1 MEIQRIL
8 FLSLAWTTLVVSAKA
23 EISFNFQVRPLLSK
37 HCVRCHGPDE
47 EDRQAGFRID
57 RAEDAKADLG
67 GYAGIVAGDARASEI
82 MARIKSDDDAMRM
95 PPSDAGDSLSSEE
108 IQIIEQWINEGA
120 KYEKHWS
127 FDLPSKPPVP
137 RLVDSPWCR
146 NEIDHFIGAKHKEH
160 GLVHSEP
167 ALPQELVRRV
177 ALGLTG
183 LPPSSEQVA
192 RFVRD
197 PSDAT
202 YEQIVD
208 ELLASPAYG
217 EHWAAMWL
225 DLARYADTAGYAED
239 RARTIWPWRDWVID
253 AFNANMSFDRFTL
266 EQMAGDM
273 LPNATQPQRLATAFH
288 RNTLNNAEGGTNDE
302 EFRVV
307 AVKDR
312 LNTTL
317 NVWMGLTVRCAECHS
332 HKYDPISHNEYYSMM
347 AFFNQ
352 TEDHDN
358 IEEDPRLKITHALA
372 RIHDGE
378 TSGKEKPPIEVP
390 VMAELPTSH
399 QRTTHVMLKGNYMS
413 LGEEV
418 SADTLS
424 ELHEFPVDMP
434 RNRLGLA
441 AWLTSPKNS
450 LTARVTVNRFW
461 ARLFG
466 IGIVETEEDF
476 GTQGS
481 LPTHPELLDWLAT
494 DFQENGWNIKAL
506 LKKLVMSATYRQ
518 ASVVDSERL
527 DRDPRNLYLS
537 RGPRFRMS
545 AEMVRDQA
553 LAVAGLLSSKMY
565 GPPVFPPSPISE
577 VVPAFQ
583 VARKWTTSEG
593 ENRYR
598 RAIYTFLQRSRPHPL
613 YETFD
618 MASREVCSLRRFRTN
633 TPLQALMTLNDPEFL
648 EAAQKLARNMRAA
661 DETGLQQQICY
672 GLEATLFRAPTADE
686 ITPLVELYEST
697 LKYYEDVEG
706 EASLLAGNERF
717 GTKPLSETA
726 QLASLTV
733 VANVI
738 LNRDAFLNQ

>member
-1 MEIQRIL
+1 MTIRRIL
-8 FLSLAWTTLVVSAKA
+8 VLSWAWTGFIGIASA
-23 EISFNFQVRPLLSK
+23 EVSFNFQVRPVLSK
-37 HCVRCHGPDE
+37 HCIRCHGPDE

-57 RAEDAKADLG
+57 RAVDAMADLG
-67 GYAGIVAGDARASEI
+67 GYFGIVPHHPEASEI
-82 MARIKSDDDAMRM
+82 FARIKSSDDALRM
-95 PPSDAGDSLSSEE
+95 PPSETGVGLSSEE
-108 IQIIEQWINEGA
+108 IQVLQQWISEGA
-120 KYEKHWS
+120 TYEEHWS
-127 FDLPSKPPVP
+127 FVPPLKPTVPSLRDSNWCKNE
-137 RLVDSPWCR
+137 VDF
-146 NEIDHFIGAKHKEH
+146 FIGDKHDARN
-160 GLVHSEP
+160 LTHSLP
-167 ALPQELVRRV
+167 ASPLELVRRV

-183 LPPSSEQVA
+183 LPPSPEMVA
-192 RFVRD
+192 QFAGD
-197 PSDAT
+197 PSDAA
-202 YEQIVD
+202 YERIVD

-217 EHWAAMWL
+217 EHWAAVWL

-239 RARTIWPWRDWVID
+239 RVRTIWPWRDWVID
-253 AFNANMSFDRFTL
+253 AFNANMPFDRFTL

-273 LPNATQPQRLATAFH
+273 LPNATESQRLATAFH

-312 LNTTL
+312 LSTTL
-317 NVWMGLTVRCAECHS
+317 NVLMGLTVRCAECHS
-332 HKYDPISHNEYYSMM
+332 HKYDPISHDEYYSML

-352 TEDHDN
+352 SEDRDN
-358 IEEDPRLKITHALA
+358 VEEDPKLTV
-372 RIHDGE
+372 
-378 TSGKEKPPIEVP
+378 TSLNSVQSDKQPPSKQPPIEVP
-390 VMAELPTSH
+390 VMVELPAPH
-399 QRTTHVMLKGNYMS
+399 QRATHVMLKGNYMS
-413 LGEEV
+413 LGQKVTAETLQEFHAFP
-418 SADTLS
+418 ADL
-424 ELHEFPVDMP
+424 P

-441 AWLTSPKNS
+441 QWLISPQNP

-466 IGIVETEEDF
+466 VGIVETEEDF

-518 ASVVDSERL
+518 DSAANAKNL
-527 DRDPRNLYLS
+527 NQDPRNLYLA

-545 AEMVRDQA
+545 AEMIRDEA
-553 LAVAGLLSSKMY
+553 LAVTGLLSQKLY
-565 GPPVFPPSPISE
+565 GPPVFPPNPIGE

-583 VARKWTTSEG
+583 LARKWETSEG

-648 EAAQKLARNMRAA
+648 EAAQQLARNMRKVDEA
-661 DETGLQQQICY
+661 DLQQQIGH
-672 GLEATLFRAPTADE
+672 GLEATLFQSATSDE
-686 ITPLVELYEST
+686 MTPLVELYDSA
-697 LKYYEDVEG
+697 LKYYTHAEG

-717 GTKPLSETA
+717 GTSSPRETA
-726 QLASLTV
+726 ELASLTV
-733 VANVI
+733 VANII